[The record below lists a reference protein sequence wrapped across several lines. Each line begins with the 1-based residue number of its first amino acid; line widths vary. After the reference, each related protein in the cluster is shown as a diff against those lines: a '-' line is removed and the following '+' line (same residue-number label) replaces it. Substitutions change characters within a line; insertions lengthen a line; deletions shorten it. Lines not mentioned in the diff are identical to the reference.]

1 MASPASTPSA
11 EAPAGPAPTPPSPR
25 SLAGRVALVTGG
37 GSGLGRATCRR
48 LARGRATVVV
58 ADRDIAGAQATVGLI
73 ESDGG
78 TAEAV
83 GLDVTDPGAVRGA
96 VEEVAGRH
104 GAAFDCLVN
113 NAGTDRG
120 ASLVDIT
127 DEQWH
132 GVIGVNASGPLFTSR
147 EFMRTV
153 LARDPGEF
161 PADIV
166 NVISISA
173 ITVGTDAA
181 AYNASKAALAKL
193 TEVIQREAYEYR
205 WPARIHGLMPSAM
218 NTPMMEQW
226 NLRQEVMM
234 DPDTVASAIEFMI
247 TLPPDSF
254 VQNLVINS
262 RREPGWPR

>member
-1 MASPASTPSA
+1 MT
-11 EAPAGPAPTPPSPR
+11 R
-25 SLAGRVALVTGG
+25 SLRGRVALITGG
-37 GSGLGRATCRR
+37 GSGLGRATALR
-48 LARGRATVVV
+48 LARGGATAIA
-58 ADRDIAGAQATVGLI
+58 ADLNIDAAAQTAELITAAGGAAQAM
-73 ESDGG
+73 
-78 TAEAV
+78 A
-83 GLDVTDPGAVRGA
+83 LDVTDSSNVRAVFG
-96 VEEVAGRH
+96 EVNERYGP
-104 GAAFDCLVN
+104 AFDCLVN
-113 NAGTDRG
+113 NAGTDTG
-120 ASLVDIT
+120 AGLVDIT

-132 GVIGVNASGPLFTSR
+132 RVIAVNQTGPLFTSR
-147 EFMRTV
+147 EFIRAALT
-153 LARDPGEF
+153 RGPTEF

-181 AYNASKAALAKL
+181 AYNASKAALAKI
-193 TEVIQREAYEYR
+193 TQVIQREAHEYD

-226 NLRQEVMM
+226 NLRDDVMM

-247 TLPPDSF
+247 TLPPDTF

>member
-1 MASPASTPSA
+1 MT
-11 EAPAGPAPTPPSPR
+11 R
-25 SLAGRVALVTGG
+25 SLQGRVALITGA
-37 GSGLGRATCRR
+37 GSGLGRATARR
-48 LARGRATVVV
+48 LARGGATAIV
-58 ADRDIAGAQATVGLI
+58 ADVNSGNAAQTVELITSAGGAAQAV
-73 ESDGG
+73 
-78 TAEAV
+78 A
-83 GLDVTDPGAVRGA
+83 LDVTDSAAVRSVFGELGA
-96 VEEVAGRH
+96 RY

-113 NAGTDRG
+113 NAGTDTG
-120 ASLVDIT
+120 AGLVDIT

-132 GVIGVNASGPLFTSR
+132 RVIAVNQTGPLFTSR
-147 EFMRTV
+147 EFIRAV
-153 LARDPGEF
+153 LARDAGRF

-181 AYNASKAALAKL
+181 AYNASKAALAKI
-193 TEVIQREAYEYR
+193 TQVIQREAHEYE

-226 NLRQEVMM
+226 NLRDEVMM
-234 DPDTVASAIEFMI
+234 DPDTVASAIEFMV

>member
-1 MASPASTPSA
+1 MT
-11 EAPAGPAPTPPSPR
+11 R
-25 SLAGRVALVTGG
+25 SLHGRVALVTGG
-37 GSGLGRATCRR
+37 GSGLGRATALR
-48 LARGRATVVV
+48 LARGGATAV
-58 ADRDIAGAQATVGLI
+58 AADLNVEAARQTVELITANGGAGQAM
-73 ESDGG
+73 
-78 TAEAV
+78 A
-83 GLDVTDPGAVRGA
+83 LDVTDSNDVRSVFG
-96 VEEVAGRH
+96 ELTERYGP
-104 GAAFDCLVN
+104 AFDCLVN
-113 NAGTDRG
+113 NAGTDTG
-120 ASLVDIT
+120 AGLVDIT

-132 GVIGVNASGPLFTSR
+132 RVIAVNQTGPLFTSR
-147 EFMRTV
+147 EFIRGV
-153 LARDPGEF
+153 LTREAAQF

-181 AYNASKAALAKL
+181 AYNASKAALAKI
-193 TEVIQREAYEYR
+193 TQVIQREAHEYQ

-226 NLRQEVMM
+226 NLRDDVMM

-247 TLPPDSF
+247 TLPPDTF